1 MSITFN
7 KDNVNKYCIE
17 LYGKINNSLY
27 HLIEKFKG
35 GGDYSEYDKHLI
47 MYDMLNQT
55 IEKLNSK
62 TNIDITSIVLERSK
76 KLIHCIYEYELSLK
90 KKLEHDKKATILTLY
105 QGGRGGDIGYAKLI
119 IKYLITYQGF
129 KKENIN
135 IVIHNDGTNKELKL
149 DSAYFNDVNY
159 SEVDGK
165 GLKNVNDGF
174 WTSYNEDIIEDKVI
188 NLIKDTDY
196 CILVP
201 NWYRYSLSQIDQLIK
216 LNKPIYRF
224 TEYDFNIY
232 EDTGS
237 SFTPP
242 KLKRFKELEGS
253 NTVKLPVQL
262 GFGKSKAGILI
273 NTDMIYKEVPTNI
286 QELQELQKLQK
297 LQEKYSIFVCYQH
310 LPGNIPDYVYMNNIG
325 NIITMVDILKTGCTM
340 ITNKIIIFWAD
351 ADEKKISNGEYNR
364 QSNIV
369 KQDATIINLEKF
381 NNSSISTL
389 DTLFDIKN
397 ILIVIGRHH
406 TVSFN
411 NYNSVAIFSVATGNQ
426 SFAELLINGKLAIYD
441 ISRWNALILPNLV
454 ETIQSAGLQ
463 NLKKFYEEQN
473 CSKTPKQ
480 QCINYLK
487 DVLCDKDKYDEL
499 VKEAIEFAQY
509 LIKEKNFNSFDFFN
523 FFDIKI

>member
-76 KLIHCIYEYELSLK
+76 KLIQCINEYELSLNK
-90 KKLEHDKKATILTLY
+90 KSEHDKKATILTLY

-159 SEVDGK
+159 SEVDGTDISD
-165 GLKNVNDGF
+165 VNNGF
-174 WTSYNEDIIEDKVI
+174 WTKSHKDIIEDKVI
-188 NLIKDTDY
+188 NLIRDTDY

-201 NWYRYSLSQIDQLIK
+201 NWYRYSLSQIDQLMK

-237 SFTPP
+237 AFTPP
-242 KLKRFKELEGS
+242 KLKRFKELEDT
-253 NTVKLPVQL
+253 NKVKLPVRL
-262 GFGKSKAGILI
+262 GFGKSQKGILI
-273 NTDMIYKEVPTNI
+273 NTDMIYKKVPTYI
-286 QELQELQKLQK
+286 QE

-310 LPGNIPDYVYMNNIG
+310 LPGNKSDYVYKNNIG

-351 ADEKKISNGEYNR
+351 ADETKIFSGEYNR

-389 DTLFDIKN
+389 DTLFDTKN

-406 TVSFN
+406 TDSFN

-463 NLKKFYEEQN
+463 NLKTFYEEQN
-473 CSKTPKQ
+473 CSKNPKQ
-480 QCINYLK
+480 QCINHLK
-487 DVLCDKDKYDEL
+487 DVLCDKNKYDKL

-509 LIKEKNFNSFDFFN
+509 LIKKKNFNSFDFFK
-523 FFDIKI
+523 FFDIQI